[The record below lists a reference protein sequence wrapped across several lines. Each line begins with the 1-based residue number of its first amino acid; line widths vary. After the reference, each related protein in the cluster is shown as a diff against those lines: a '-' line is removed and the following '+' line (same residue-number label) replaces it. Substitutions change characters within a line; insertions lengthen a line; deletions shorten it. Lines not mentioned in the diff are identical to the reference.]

1 MVFSRVPFHPFDFP
15 VASRLAAAA
24 FCCVHFAS
32 AENVKPASPAL
43 EQSFRDDVEPIFE
56 NYCFDCH
63 ADGIKKGEL
72 TFDRYD
78 SIESM
83 IADRDVWKRI
93 RNHIDFR
100 LMPPPDEDAPDDE
113 ERKKMIAWIDAA
125 VFPVD
130 PNHPDP
136 GHVTLRRLNRVEY
149 KNTIRDLL
157 GVDVNVDELLPS
169 DDSGYGFDNI
179 GDVLTLSPV
188 HLERYLDTAQIALEK
203 AIDLGPRK
211 FPQESVAGKRLN
223 GPGQRSDR
231 GHYLIS
237 NGAVEHE
244 FRLGEPGRYRIRV
257 TASADAA
264 KKEPAKM
271 DLRIDDKTQIT
282 WEVSEGLENPKTF
295 ETEVT
300 FNPKG
305 GSAKIAAVFTND
317 FYDPENPDPTQR
329 DRNLMIH
336 RISVEGPLDGPYA
349 PRPATHRRIYVE
361 RQPNQ
366 SDDAYMRDVLNRFA
380 RRAFRRPVENEE
392 IERYLVFNQIAKT
405 EGATVEVA
413 IRHALEAMLASPAFL
428 FREEPGV
435 GETQRGR
442 KLISEHALAT
452 RLSYFL
458 WSTMPDDELFQLADA
473 GELRKNLDREIRRM
487 IADEKASAFTENFA
501 GQWLQLRNLSSA
513 FPNYR
518 LFRSF
523 YDNKL
528 AGLMKKETE
537 MLFENVLKENLPVST
552 LLTADYTFINETLA
566 NHYGIPGV
574 TGKEF
579 QKVSLA
585 NTPRRGLFGQ
595 GSFLT
600 LTSYPTRTSPVLRG
614 QYVLENILDTP
625 APPPP
630 PNVPQ
635 LTAPEGQQNHGLSLR
650 QQMEKHRDDPGCA
663 SCHALMD
670 PIGFGMENFDA
681 IGRWRDQENGIPI
694 DPAGKLV
701 TGQSFATAQDLM
713 KILSED
719 NKKQFHHAIATKLLT
734 YALGRGVDWYDRPAI
749 DGIVLKA
756 QTEEG
761 RFIDLIKAVIDSVP
775 FQYRRG

>member
-1 MVFSRVPFHPFDFP
+1 MVFPKVSFPPFDF
-15 VASRLAAAA
+15 AFAAHLATAA
-24 FCCVHFAS
+24 FCSVNFAL
-32 AENVKPASPAL
+32 AETGKANPAL
-43 EQSFRDDVEPIFE
+43 EKSFKDDVQPIFE
-56 NYCFDCH
+56 TYCFDCH

-72 TFDRYD
+72 TFDRYE

-83 IADRDVWKRI
+83 IADRDVWKRV

-100 LMPPPDEDAPDDE
+100 LMPPPDEDAPNDD

-130 PNHPDP
+130 PNNPDP
-136 GHVTLRRLNRVEY
+136 GQVTLRRLNRVEY

-157 GVDVNVDELLPS
+157 GVDINVDELLPT

-179 GDVLTLSPV
+179 GDVLTLSPA
-188 HLERYLDTAQIALEK
+188 HMERYLDTAQIALDK
-203 AIDLGPRK
+203 AIDLGPLK
-211 FPQESVAGKRLN
+211 FPQEEIGGRRLK
-223 GPGQRSDR
+223 GPGQRSER

-237 NGAVEHE
+237 NGAAEHP
-244 FRLGEPGRYRIRV
+244 FNLNGPGRYKIRI
-257 TASADAA
+257 TAGADAVKA
-264 KKEPAKM
+264 QPAKM
-271 DLRIDDKTQIT
+271 ELRIDDETKFT
-282 WEVSEGLENPKTF
+282 WDVSNSLGDLKTF

-300 FNPKG
+300 LDPK
-305 GSAKIAAVFTND
+305 KEVVNIAALFTND

-329 DRNLMIH
+329 DRNLLVTNIF
-336 RISVEGPLDGPYA
+336 IEGPLDGPFA
-349 PRPATHRRIYVE
+349 PRPETHRRIYVE

-366 SDDAYMRDVLNRFA
+366 SDDAYMLDVLNRFA
-380 RRAFRRPVENEE
+380 RRAFRRPVEREE
-392 IERYLVFNQIAKT
+392 IERYLVFNKIAKD
-405 EGATVEVA
+405 EGGNVEIA
-413 IRHALEAMLASPAFL
+413 IHHALEAMLASPSFL
-428 FREEPGV
+428 FREEPGI
-435 GETQRGR
+435 GETKSGR

-458 WSTMPDDELFQLADA
+458 WSTMPDDELFKLASD
-473 GELRKNLDREIRRM
+473 GQLRKNLDREIRRM
-487 IADEKASAFTENFA
+487 IASEKSAAFTQNFA

-513 FPNYR
+513 FPNYK
-518 LFRSF
+518 LFQSF

-528 AGLMKKETE
+528 AGLMKQETE
-537 MLFENVLKENLPVST
+537 MLFENVLKENLPVTT
-552 LLTADYTFINETLA
+552 LLTADYTFINEALA

-614 QYVLENILDTP
+614 LYVLENILDTP

-635 LTAPEGQQNHGLSLR
+635 LTAPEGKQNHGLSLR
-650 QQMEKHRDDPGCA
+650 QQMEKHRDDPACA

-681 IGRWRDQENGIPI
+681 IGRWRDQENDIPI
-694 DPAGKLV
+694 DPAGKLI

-713 KILSED
+713 KILSKD
-719 NKKQFHHAIATKLLT
+719 NEKQFHHAVTTKLLT
-734 YALGRGVDWYDRPAI
+734 YALGRGVDWYDRPAV
-749 DGIVLKA
+749 DAIVLKA
-756 QTEEG
+756 QKDQG